1 MYVPPNYVVRVRTLG
16 TVLIVVR
23 LDYSVI
29 NVGIQYS
36 TVRFECN
43 YCAGFCFV
51 GKYVDCMSTLRPPE
65 SGHISIEKYG
75 FGRAQR

>member
-43 YCAGFCFV
+43 YCAGFCFLLEN
-51 GKYVDCMSTLRPPE
+51 MSIVCQRCARPNPDT
-65 SGHISIEKYG
+65 Y
-75 FGRAQR
+75 Q